1 MRLVRCGSLLHFKGG
16 RTGRLASRLAD
27 ANPTPP
33 KKRQAL
39 PLLNAAAAHG
49 LAKALA
55 RLNAALESLRL
66 ALRSGQALDGP
77 APSVLSSSAPVG
89 SASNGSAKPPAADAL
104 AADALAA
111 DAAAGAPRVAGALL
125 RLGLW
130 AALAAGPA
138 VASAAA
144 TAVMAAAARA
154 NYPGGAKGL
163 ARVPPIR

>member
-1 MRLVRCGSLLHFKGG
+1 
-16 RTGRLASRLAD
+16 
-27 ANPTPP
+27 
-33 KKRQAL
+33 L

-55 RLNAALESLRL
+55 RLNAALESFRR
-66 ALRSGQALDGP
+66 ALRSGQAMDGP
-77 APSVLSSSAPVG
+77 APSVLSSSAQVG
-89 SASNGSAKPPAADAL
+89 SASNGSAKPPAADARP
-104 AADALAA
+104 AE
-111 DAAAGAPRVAGALL
+111 AAAGAPRVAGALL

-144 TAVMAAAARA
+144 TAVLAAAARA